1 MRFLGIF
8 MLILVV
14 RGFAVGQSSPR
25 QYLFAK
31 ADSLLIAQNFEQ
43 ARYHYLLSMKQKGR
57 VPTDKVIKKKI
68 ITLDSN
74 LAYQSSDS
82 QYILLIQK
90 ADSLLKEKRFIEAL
104 KFFDD
109 AADLEPSYDYSHARI
124 DQILGESE
132 EIKKKLLIYNAKQNQ
147 LSYFKIL
154 NDIEKLVSA
163 GYHIEAYYE
172 YREFAKSFHG
182 DSLAQSRAANI
193 YKDYKKDIQDFESY
207 LFQAEEYY
215 QQGNYEGAFDNYTM
229 AKSLNPK
236 CNLCEARLE
245 HIDFCINEEVCRGD
259 NFEELMID
267 AKYSLE
273 SGRYQKAY
281 YQFAWLQN
289 LQPEN
294 QEVKDYLSQ
303 LGSLLEAE
311 TDNRM
316 RKFNADIA
324 LEKANDAFMDGRYE
338 EALKEYMKLKNAYSD
353 VIDYLQFVEIRI
365 AECLNEVDK

>member
-1 MRFLGIF
+1 MKFLGVFIL
-8 MLILVV
+8 MLMFKILA
-14 RGFAVGQSSPR
+14 FGQSSPR

-43 ARYHYLLSMKQKGR
+43 ARYYYLLSMKQKGL
-57 VPTDKVIKKKI
+57 VPADDVIKKKI
-68 ITLDSN
+68 ITLDSS
-74 LAYQSSDS
+74 LAYQSDN
-82 QYILLIQK
+82 QDYILLIQK
-90 ADSLLKEKRFIEAL
+90 ADNLLKEKKFIEAL

-109 AADLEPSYDYSHARI
+109 AADVEPSYDYSHARI

-132 EIKKKLLIYNAKQNQ
+132 EIKKKLLIYNAKQSQ

-154 NDIEKLVSA
+154 NDIENLESA

-172 YREFAKSFHG
+172 YKEFAKSFHG
-182 DSLAQSRAANI
+182 DSLARSRATSI
-193 YKDYKKDIQDFESY
+193 YKNYKKDIQNFESY

-215 QQGNYEGAFDNYTM
+215 QQGNYAEAFDNYTM
-229 AKSLNPK
+229 ARSLNPK

-245 HIDFCINEEVCRGD
+245 HTDFCINEEFCRGD
-259 NFEELMID
+259 DFEELLIE
-267 AKYSLE
+267 ATYSFE
-273 SGRYQKAY
+273 SGKYEKAY
-281 YQFAWLQN
+281 YQFVWLQN

-294 QEVKDYLSQ
+294 QEVMEYISQ
-303 LGSLLEAE
+303 LENLLETE

-338 EALKEYMKLKNAYSD
+338 EALKEYMKLKNAYSN